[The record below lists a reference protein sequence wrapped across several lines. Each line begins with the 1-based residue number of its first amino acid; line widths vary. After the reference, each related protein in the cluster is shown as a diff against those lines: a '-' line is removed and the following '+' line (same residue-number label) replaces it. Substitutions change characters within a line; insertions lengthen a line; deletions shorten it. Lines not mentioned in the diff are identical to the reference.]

1 MRQPK
6 SMQWALILL
15 VFCIMIISAVVG
27 ISALY
32 ILQRVRI
39 VDQFRDVPM
48 VFLIIGLITAII
60 LGTLL
65 MVPFSKAF
73 LKPID
78 NIIQA
83 TKEVGSGN
91 FDVQLPKIEQSPLKP
106 VEIVELTNNFNTMIK
121 ELSSIELM
129 KKDFINNF
137 SHEFKTPISSIVGFT
152 KELQR
157 EDISDE
163 ERKLYLSIM
172 ENELQRLS
180 QLSSTILTITKLEN
194 QNIITNKTI
203 YNLDEQLREC
213 IVLLQKNLELVLEL
227 DPVTFCG
234 NKDLMSQ
241 VWINVLGNAIKF
253 SNEKEE
259 IKISLHQHND
269 WATIQIIDHGIGISK
284 ADLVRVYDKFY
295 QADTA
300 HSTMGNGLGLALVKK
315 IIDLSHG
322 QINIESE
329 LNKGT
334 IVTIDL
340 PIEKNK
346 KDRIFETLS
355 FFAENYLENSDFKD
369 SFKILMKLS

>member
-6 SMQWALILL
+6 SMQWALVLL

-172 ENELQRLS
+172 ENESQRLS

-213 IVLLQKNLELVLEL
+213 IVLLQKKWEEKNLELVLEL

-340 PIEKNK
+340 PIEKK
-346 KDRIFETLS
+346 
-355 FFAENYLENSDFKD
+355 
-369 SFKILMKLS
+369 

>member
-137 SHEFKTPISSIVGFT
+137 SHELKTPISSIVGFT

-163 ERKLYLSIM
+163 ERKLYLSII
-172 ENELQRLS
+172 ENESQRLS

-213 IVLLQKNLELVLEL
+213 IVLLQKKWEEKNLELVLEL
-227 DPVTFCG
+227 DLVTFCG

-253 SNEKEE
+253 SNENEE

-269 WATIQIIDHGIGISK
+269 
-284 ADLVRVYDKFY
+284 
-295 QADTA
+295 
-300 HSTMGNGLGLALVKK
+300 
-315 IIDLSHG
+315 
-322 QINIESE
+322 
-329 LNKGT
+329 
-334 IVTIDL
+334 
-340 PIEKNK
+340 
-346 KDRIFETLS
+346 
-355 FFAENYLENSDFKD
+355 
-369 SFKILMKLS
+369 